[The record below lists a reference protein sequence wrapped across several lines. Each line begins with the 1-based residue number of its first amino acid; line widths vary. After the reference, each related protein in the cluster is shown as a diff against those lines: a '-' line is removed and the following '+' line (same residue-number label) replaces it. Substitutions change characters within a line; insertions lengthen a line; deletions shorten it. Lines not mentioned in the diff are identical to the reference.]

1 MHIRQLLL
9 VATCLLMAVVF
20 ANAQDLKSSPNEQGV
35 RRVRKFRKPL
45 MESRSGGPG
54 MRIRR
59 RKMRPRPQLVKES
72 DLSVEAKTESNVIET
87 SDAPL
92 LKKKMK
98 VRRKKL
104 PELKLFQ
111 TEHQHLI
118 PSATTPPP
126 TFRQSPPV
134 VVEKDDGQPNNRS
147 KDESRFLSLFTI
159 VSFQNDPCTSGSG
172 NNGTCYSSSDCARL
186 GGSSS
191 GSCAS
196 GFGVCCLFTKT
207 CGESTSN
214 NCTYFQNNGYP
225 STFDN
230 VGSCQ
235 LTVNKANSNVCQLR
249 LDYDN
254 LVLAQPEATDHV
266 CQDDQFIISGGAPI
280 PAICGTNT
288 GTHMYVDMGLA
299 SSSPVVLT
307 AVTSGASFARS
318 FSVKV
323 TQIECN
329 SLVRA
334 PSGCLLSYIGVSG
347 QVTSFNFQPQ
357 NVRASRQL
365 SEQDYRICIR
375 PEENFCGIQ
384 YTACPDPAQVTNS
397 GAPDGCLQYFTG
409 VSGQILSFNYNS
421 GSGLQLSNTDY
432 SVCVRMERNFC
443 GIQYN
448 ACTDTVNTPAMSF
461 SITGGNPALGSVVG
475 TSCNTD
481 WITIPCATNSNSPT
495 QTGTPSI
502 CVDRICGMVFNSVTT
517 AAGSPS
523 VPVNTNDIQTQLDER
538 SQSFTLTGTF
548 GPFGNPVNNAYRG
561 AGGVVGSNLGSG
573 NTPRPYCDT
582 DWLAIPLPYQ
592 PGQQIPASGSN
603 NPNLGGCVDR
613 LCGGVFNSVQTQTVG
628 AEAANV
634 ALFSFSKPFLVRIH
648 TDGGEGTPNPADTS
662 NRGFCLNYI
671 QQPCTSSVG

>member
-196 GFGVCCLFTKT
+196 GFGVCCL
-207 CGESTSN
+207 
-214 NCTYFQNNGYP
+214 
-225 STFDN
+225 
-230 VGSCQ
+230 
-235 LTVNKANSNVCQLR
+235 L
-249 LDYDN
+249 
-254 LVLAQPEATDHV
+254 
-266 CQDDQFIISGGAPI
+266 
-280 PAICGTNT
+280 
-288 GTHMYVDMGLA
+288 YVDMGLA

-582 DWLAIPLPYQ
+582 DWLAIPCVTNFQ

-634 ALFSFSKPFLVRIH
+634 ALFSFMKPFNLFVHTDSLEGSSAPAESSNRGFCFSKPFLVRIH

>member
-334 PSGCLLSYIGVSG
+334 P
-347 QVTSFNFQPQ
+347 
-357 NVRASRQL
+357 
-365 SEQDYRICIR
+365 
-375 PEENFCGIQ
+375 
-384 YTACPDPAQVTNS
+384 
-397 GAPDGCLQYFTG
+397 DGCLQYFTG

-523 VPVNTNDIQTQLDER
+523 VPVN
-538 SQSFTLTGTF
+538 SF
-548 GPFGNPVNNAYRG
+548 V
-561 AGGVVGSNLGSG
+561 
-573 NTPRPYCDT
+573 
-582 DWLAIPLPYQ
+582 
-592 PGQQIPASGSN
+592 
-603 NPNLGGCVDR
+603 
-613 LCGGVFNSVQTQTVG
+613 
-628 AEAANV
+628 
-634 ALFSFSKPFLVRIH
+634 KPFNINVH
-648 TDGGEGTPNPADTS
+648 TDGLEGTSTPAQTS
-662 NRGFCLNYI
+662 NRGFCLNYV
-671 QQPCTSSVG
+671 QQPCTTSNG